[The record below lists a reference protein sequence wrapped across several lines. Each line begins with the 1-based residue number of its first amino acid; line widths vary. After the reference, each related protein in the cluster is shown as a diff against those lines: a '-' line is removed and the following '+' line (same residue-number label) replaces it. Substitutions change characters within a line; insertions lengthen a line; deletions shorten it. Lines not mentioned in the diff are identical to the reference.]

1 MKKLFA
7 ISVIA
12 LGIFAFILPKK
23 NKFLG
28 TPVTFITPQGWPT
41 PAYNFDS
48 NRLTKE
54 GIELGRQLFYDGRL
68 AKDGQTSCASCH
80 QQAAAFATEDHNL
93 SHGIN
98 NQFTT
103 RNAPSL
109 ANLAWQKNF
118 HADGGIIHL
127 DLQPLSPI
135 TAVNEMGEDINEV
148 LQNLRNDSIYPS
160 LFKAAFGSNLI
171 NTQRLTRVLSQFL
184 LTMVSANS
192 PYDKMKRGEYV
203 FNLPERLGYD
213 IFKQKHCDACHTE
226 PLFTD
231 MQYRN
236 NGLELEPVL
245 KDFGRMRITGLASDS
260 LKFRVPTL
268 RNVAVSFPYMHDGR
282 INSLL
287 DVLEHYNK
295 KIIISTTID
304 TLLVKKIPLSNY
316 EKGQLLAFLYTLTD
330 SSFLK
335 NPAFGSPP
343 LERVDYG
350 HNRH

>member
-1 MKKLFA
+1 MKKFFVILA
-7 ISVIA
+7 IT
-12 LGIFAFILPKK
+12 LGMFAFIIPKK
-23 NKFLG
+23 IKQYG
-28 TPVTFITPQGWPT
+28 TPVPFITPHGWPV

-68 AKDGQTSCASCH
+68 AKDGATSCASCH
-80 QQAAAFATEDHNL
+80 QQAAAFATVDHNL
-93 SHGIN
+93 SHGVD

-127 DLQPLSPI
+127 DLQPLSPL
-135 TAVNEMGEDINEV
+135 TAPNEMGEDINHV
-148 LQNLRNDSIYPS
+148 LQKLRKDSIYPS
-160 LFKAAFGSNLI
+160 LFKAAFGNETI
-171 NTQRLTRVLSQFL
+171 NTQRLTRALSQFM
-184 LTMVSANS
+184 LTMISANS
-192 PYDKMKRGEYV
+192 RYDKMKRGEYA
-203 FNLPERLGYD
+203 FNLPERLGYN

-245 KDFGRMRITGLASDS
+245 KDFGRMRITGLPGDS

-282 INSLL
+282 LNSLL

-295 KIIISTTID
+295 KIIISPTTD
-304 TLLVKKIPLSNY
+304 TLLIKRIPLSNF

-330 SSFLK
+330 SSFLRDPK
-335 NPAFGSPP
+335 FGPP
-343 LERVDYG
+343 LLEHVDYG
-350 HNRH
+350 HNLH

>member
-1 MKKLFA
+1 MKKFIA
-7 ISVIA
+7 ILTII
-12 LGIFAFILPKK
+12 LGIFAFIVPKK
-23 NKFLG
+23 TKQFG
-28 TPVTFITPQGWPT
+28 TPVPFVTPSGWPV
-41 PAYNFDS
+41 PVYNFDS
-48 NRLTKE
+48 NHLTKE
-54 GIELGRQLFYDGRL
+54 GISLGRQLFYDGRL

-93 SHGIN
+93 SHGVD

-103 RNAPSL
+103 RNAPTLS
-109 ANLAWQKNF
+109 NLAWQKNF

-135 TAVNEMGEDINEV
+135 TAVNEMGEDIDQV
-148 LQNLRNDSIYPS
+148 LQKLQKDSIYPS
-160 LFKAAFGSNLI
+160 LFKAAFGSQLI
-171 NTQRLTRVLSQFL
+171 NTQRMTRALSQFL

-192 PYDKMKRGEYV
+192 RYDKMKRGEYT

-213 IFKQKHCDACHTE
+213 IFKQKKCNVCHAE

-245 KDFGRMRITGLASDS
+245 KDFGRMRITGSPMDS
-260 LKFRVPTL
+260 LKFKVPTL

-282 INSLL
+282 MNSLL

-295 KIIISTTID
+295 KIIISATTD
-304 TLLVKKIPLSNY
+304 TMLIKRIPLSNF

-330 SSFLK
+330 STFLK
-335 NPAFGSPP
+335 NPSFGPPP
-343 LERVDYG
+343 LERVSYG

>member
-1 MKKLFA
+1 MRKFFA
-7 ISVIA
+7 ISAIA
-12 LGIFAFILPKK
+12 LIICAFILPKK
-23 NKFLG
+23 INQYG
-28 TPVTFITPQGWPT
+28 TPVAFVTPQGWPT

-48 NRLTKE
+48 NQLTKE
-54 GIELGRQLFYDGRL
+54 GIALGRQLFYDGRL

-93 SHGIN
+93 SHGVD

-127 DLQPLSPI
+127 DLQPLAPI
-135 TAVNEMGEDINEV
+135 TATNEMGEDINHV
-148 LQNLRNDSIYPS
+148 LQKLRSDSAYPK

-171 NTQRLTRVLSQFL
+171 NTQRMTRALSQFL

-192 PYDKMKRGEYV
+192 RYDKMKRGEYS

-213 IFKQKHCDACHTE
+213 FFKQKHCDVCHAE

-231 MQYRN
+231 LQYRN

-245 KDFGRMRITGLASDS
+245 KDFGRMRITGLPSDS
-260 LKFRVPTL
+260 LKFKVPTL

-282 INSLL
+282 MNSLL

-295 KIIISTTID
+295 KIIISATTD
-304 TLLVKKIPLSNY
+304 TLLIKKIPLSNF

-335 NPAFGSPP
+335 DPKFGPPAS
-343 LERVDYG
+343 EKVDYG
-350 HNRH
+350 HNMH